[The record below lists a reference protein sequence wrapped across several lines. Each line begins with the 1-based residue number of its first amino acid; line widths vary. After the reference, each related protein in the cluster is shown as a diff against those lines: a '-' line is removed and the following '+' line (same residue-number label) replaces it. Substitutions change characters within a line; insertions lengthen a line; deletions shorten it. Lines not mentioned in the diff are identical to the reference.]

1 MIEKYQV
8 ETVGQVEINSHVFH
22 LFHFSDYVAQK
33 FGITQKEVRN
43 LMTTKINNIIKCCK
57 QQKIVEQ
64 KND

>member
-8 ETVGQVEINSHVFH
+8 ETVGQVEINSHV
-22 LFHFSDYVAQK
+22 FHFSDYVAQK